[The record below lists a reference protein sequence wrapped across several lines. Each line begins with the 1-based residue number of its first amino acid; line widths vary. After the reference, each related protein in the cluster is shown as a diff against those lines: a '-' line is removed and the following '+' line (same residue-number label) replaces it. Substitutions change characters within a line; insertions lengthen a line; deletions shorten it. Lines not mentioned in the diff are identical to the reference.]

1 MPDGRVC
8 TLGAIGK
15 VLYPSEPVS
24 TVMSVVQ
31 WSVLCNKQSECEALL
46 YKYLGLARGI
56 FGIAKWNDRWW
67 RTKGQVLRALR
78 GAAKLH
84 M

>member
-1 MPDGRVC
+1 
-8 TLGAIGK
+8 
-15 VLYPSEPVS
+15 
-24 TVMSVVQ
+24 
-31 WSVLCNKQSECEALL
+31 VLCNKQSECEALL